1 MREKAEQIAQLLLA
15 IAFGLFVA
23 ASYLIDFQPGQQ
35 MGETFG
41 TTALTFLG
49 LLPCAF
55 LLIALFD
62 VWVKRETVERHL
74 GLGSGPQAYVWTML
88 LAGMTVGGLY
98 LAFPVACSLAKKG
111 ARLGLIFAYVNF
123 AGVCRIPMIAFEAS
137 VMGWKFT
144 AARMIVSIPLVILA
158 SELLGIALEHRGYTV
173 HLD

>member
-1 MREKAEQIAQLLLA
+1 MREKAGQFAQFILV
-15 IAFGLFVA
+15 IGFGLFVTV
-23 ASYLIDFQPGQQ
+23 SYLVDSRPGQQ

-41 TTALTFLG
+41 ATALTFLG

-74 GLGSGPQAYVWTML
+74 GQGSGPQAYVWTML

-98 LAFPVACSLAKKG
+98 LAFPVACSLVKKG
-111 ARLGLIFAYVNF
+111 ARLGLVLAYVNF

-137 VMGWKFT
+137 IMGWKFT
-144 AARMIVSIPLVILA
+144 AVRMIVSIPLVILT
-158 SELLGIALEHRGYTV
+158 SELLGKGLESRGYKV